1 MPIITISG
9 RRLGGGKDNEN
20 EKEKEGVSRIK
31 KKEEARGEERK
42 TWQ

>member
-9 RRLGGGKDNEN
+9 CRSGGGKDNEN
-20 EKEKEGVSRIK
+20 EKEKEGVGRIK
-31 KKEEARGEERK
+31 EKEEARGEERK